1 MSTKDKTRAKLMDS
15 MRKTK
20 ESASAQ
26 SHQPTT
32 ASSAPK
38 AQSKPAASTPAA
50 KPAARK
56 PASKAASSGYSRRG
70 SDAYQSGGRI
80 WPD

>member
-26 SHQPTT
+26 THQPATT
-32 ASSAPK
+32 SAPK
-38 AQSKPAASTPAA
+38 AETKPAASAPSAE

-56 PASKAASSGYSRRG
+56 PVAKTSSGGYTSRG
-70 SDAYQSGGRI
+70 KDAYQSGGRI

>member
-20 ESASAQ
+20 ASASAQ
-26 SHQPTT
+26 THQSTT
-32 ASSAPK
+32 ASAPK
-38 AQSKPAASTPAA
+38 AEAKPAASKPAP

-56 PASKAASSGYSRRG
+56 PAPKAASGGYSSRG